1 MMAKL
6 PKTPPLEAAPDDST
20 KPPSAE
26 RRRWLKAGLSTT
38 PVLMTVASRP
48 VLAQTCVPPS
58 AYVSLGASAPGMY
71 GECLGFGPDTWTGS
85 SSWPAPYTPDSRF
98 NDYFEPNLNGNP
110 KFSDTLGYGNI
121 SNVTDTVHR
130 VARYVTAAL
139 LNNASGKVPESVLK
153 AMTIQHIW
161 TEFARTG
168 SFAPTAGASWSAAEI
183 VDYLKSTMTSA

>member
-1 MMAKL
+1 MAKHA
-6 PKTPPLEAAPDDST
+6 KTPSQETGHDDAA
-20 KPPSAE
+20 KPPSAD
-26 RRRWLKAGLSTT
+26 RRRWLKAGLST
-38 PVLMTVASRP
+38 PPILMTVASRP

-71 GECLGFGPDTWTGS
+71 EECLGFGPDSWTGS
-85 SSWPAPYTPDSRF
+85 SSWPTPYGPDSRF

-121 SNVTDTVHR
+121 SNVTDTVHT

-139 LNNASGKVPESVLK
+139 LNNASNKVPETVLK

-183 VDYLKSTMTSA
+183 VDYLRSTMTGA

>member
-1 MMAKL
+1 
-6 PKTPPLEAAPDDST
+6 
-20 KPPSAE
+20 
-26 RRRWLKAGLSTT
+26 
-38 PVLMTVASRP
+38 MTVASRP

-71 GECLGFGPDTWTGS
+71 AECLGFGPDSWTGS
-85 SSWPAPYTPDSRF
+85 TSWPTPYSPGPQGSQF

-110 KFSDTLGYGNI
+110 RFSDTLGYGNI
-121 SNVTDTVHR
+121 ANVTDTVHT

-168 SFAPTAGASWSAAEI
+168 SFVPTAGASWSAAEI